1 MNLKLP
7 SRRLFRSSLALSKSH
22 NQSHFALFLRCHQSH
37 QRRTLFEFFRRKK
50 QPPPLDPL
58 AADFLKRK
66 PSTKP
71 SPLPQRGDLAPS
83 SIFESTDLKTS
94 QSSSIAGSSAATP
107 RTPAPIRRDPQIMA
121 AALDPQPMAR
131 KRWERNMLIR
141 DIRQRH
147 RLSKTRKILRTE
159 RSSLSKSHMFKT
171 SVKKLGPLA
180 RQIAG
185 KPIEDA
191 IVQMRFSRKKVAGE
205 VLKHLEYARDEAIVR
220 KGMGLG
226 GVGAEGDVEA
236 QGGNAKVGGEGKKEV
251 EKAIVVIDKKGKRR
265 LVKDKTDM
273 YVDQAWVGRGSY
285 GQMPDY
291 RARGQVNTM
300 RPPYTSI
307 SVILKEEATR
317 IRLAEERE
325 QKRQRKKVW
334 VPLPDRPITA
344 QRQYCLW

>member
-1 MNLKLP
+1 
-7 SRRLFRSSLALSKSH
+7 
-22 NQSHFALFLRCHQSH
+22 
-37 QRRTLFEFFRRKK
+37 
-50 QPPPLDPL
+50 
-58 AADFLKRK
+58 
-66 PSTKP
+66 
-71 SPLPQRGDLAPS
+71 
-83 SIFESTDLKTS
+83 
-94 QSSSIAGSSAATP
+94 
-107 RTPAPIRRDPQIMA
+107 
-121 AALDPQPMAR
+121 
-131 KRWERNMLIR
+131 
-141 DIRQRH
+141 
-147 RLSKTRKILRTE
+147 
-159 RSSLSKSHMFKT
+159 MFKT

-300 RPPYTSI
+300 RPPYTSEPLNLYPCDQDLYTDYIHFIGI